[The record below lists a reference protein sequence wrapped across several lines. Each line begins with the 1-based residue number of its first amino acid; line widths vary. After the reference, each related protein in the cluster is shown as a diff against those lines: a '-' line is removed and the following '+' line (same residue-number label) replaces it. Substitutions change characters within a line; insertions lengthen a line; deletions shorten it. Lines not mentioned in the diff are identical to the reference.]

1 LADHIHL
8 LIVCDL
14 QDAFHGRPGTRASS
28 RLLGPGVRL
37 TLGPGSPTLWINS
50 HFVAAANLAAI
61 CDDQNQRVLCH
72 CLPMTSQV
80 DDKPSAGAPQLDVEA
95 QTPASPLSAG
105 LKPRHITMISIAGV
119 IGAGLFIGSATAI
132 KIAGPA
138 VLVAYAMAGL
148 LVVLVMRM
156 LGEMATAQPD
166 TGSFST
172 YADRALGRWAG
183 FSIGWLY
190 WWFWVIVIPVEA
202 TAGATI
208 MHETWA
214 ASVPQWVFA
223 LAITAL
229 LMGTNLLS
237 VANYGEFEFWFAL
250 VKVIAIIAFI
260 VVGALAIFGLL
271 PGSHVSGLSRLT
283 SNGGFM
289 PNGFGAVIAAMLT
302 TMFTFMG
309 TEIVT
314 IAAAESPNPEAG
326 IRKAVNS
333 VIWRISLFYLGSIFI
348 VVSLVAWNAK
358 NLTVRGSYQSVLDLI
373 GLGRF
378 SALLA
383 LVILTA
389 VASCLNS
396 ALYTASRMAYSLS
409 ARGDA
414 PASWSRVTSRGVPS
428 TAIIASTAVG
438 FLGVVGN
445 YVLPGQ
451 IFGYLLAT
459 SGAIALFVYLVIA
472 LSQLRMRRELDDAGV
487 KPAVR
492 MWAFPALTWLTIGFI
507 SCVLVVMAI
516 VPGQRL
522 ELWFSLALAAM
533 IIAIGVVK
541 QKQTSKIK

>member
-1 LADHIHL
+1 
-8 LIVCDL
+8 
-14 QDAFHGRPGTRASS
+14 
-28 RLLGPGVRL
+28 
-37 TLGPGSPTLWINS
+37 
-50 HFVAAANLAAI
+50 
-61 CDDQNQRVLCH
+61 
-72 CLPMTSQV
+72 MTSHI
-80 DDKPSAGAPQLDVEA
+80 DDRPRAVASQIET
-95 QTPASPLSAG
+95 QSPASPLSAG

-138 VLVAYAMAGL
+138 VLVSYAMAGL
-148 LVVLVMRM
+148 LVVVVMRM

-208 MHETWA
+208 MHSWA
-214 ASVPQWVFA
+214 GAVPQWVFA

-229 LMGTNLLS
+229 LMGTNLFS

-250 VKVIAIIAFI
+250 IKVVAIVAFI
-260 VVGALAIFGLL
+260 IVGILAIAGLL

-283 SNGGFM
+283 VNGGFM
-289 PNGFGAVIAAMLT
+289 PNGFGAVIAAMLVT
-302 TMFTFMG
+302 IFSFMG

-314 IAAAESPNPEAG
+314 IAAAESPDPARG

-358 NLTVRGSYQSVLDLI
+358 NLTVRGSYQSVLDQI
-373 GLGRF
+373 GFGRF
-378 SALLA
+378 STLLE

-414 PASWSRVTSRGVPS
+414 PASWSRTTSRGVPA
-428 TAIIASTAVG
+428 TAIVASTAVG
-438 FLGVVGN
+438 FLGVIGN
-445 YVLPGQ
+445 YLLPGQ

-472 LSQLRMRRELDDAGV
+472 LSQLSMRRELDAAGV
-487 KPAVR
+487 QPAVR
-492 MWAFPALTWLTIGFI
+492 MWAFPALTWLTIAFI
-507 SCVLVVMAI
+507 AVVLVIMAI
-516 VPGQRL
+516 LPGQRL
-522 ELWFSLALAAM
+522 ELWFSLALAAV
-533 IIAIGVVK
+533 IVAIGVTK
-541 QKQTSKIK
+541 HKGRSPLLIR

>member
-1 LADHIHL
+1 
-8 LIVCDL
+8 
-14 QDAFHGRPGTRASS
+14 
-28 RLLGPGVRL
+28 
-37 TLGPGSPTLWINS
+37 
-50 HFVAAANLAAI
+50 
-61 CDDQNQRVLCH
+61 
-72 CLPMTSQV
+72 
-80 DDKPSAGAPQLDVEA
+80 
-95 QTPASPLSAG
+95 
-105 LKPRHITMISIAGV
+105 MISIAGV

-208 MHETWA
+208 MHGWA
-214 ASVPQWVFA
+214 GSVPQWVFA

-229 LMGTNLLS
+229 LMGTNLFS

-250 VKVIAIIAFI
+250 IKVVAIVVFIA
-260 VVGALAIFGLL
+260 VGALAIFGLL
-271 PGSHVSGLSRLT
+271 PGSHVSGISRLT
-283 SNGGFM
+283 GNGGFM
-289 PNGFGAVIAAMLT
+289 PNGFGSVIAAMLT

-314 IAAAESPNPEAG
+314 IAAAESPNPEKG

-348 VVSLVAWNAK
+348 VVSLVAWNAH
-358 NLTVRGSYQSVLDLI
+358 NLIVRGSYQSVLDQI

-378 SALLA
+378 STLLE

-409 ARGDA
+409 VRGDA
-414 PASWSRVTSRGVPS
+414 PSSWSRTTRRGVPS
-428 TAIIASTAVG
+428 AAIVASTAVG

-445 YVLPGQ
+445 YLLPGQ

-472 LSQLRMRRELDDAGV
+472 LSQLRMRRELDAAGV

-492 MWAFPALTWLTIGFI
+492 MWAFPVLTWLTIAFI
-507 SCVLVVMAI
+507 GGVLVIMAI
-516 VPGQRL
+516 LPGQRL
-522 ELWFSLALAAM
+522 ELWFSLALAAA
-533 IIAIGVVK
+533 IVAIGVARHRSRSAQV
-541 QKQTSKIK
+541 IR

>member
-1 LADHIHL
+1 MHTI
-8 LIVCDL
+8 IRMGEISV
-14 QDAFHGRPGTRASS
+14 T
-28 RLLGPGVRL
+28 V
-37 TLGPGSPTLWINS
+37 
-50 HFVAAANLAAI
+50 
-61 CDDQNQRVLCH
+61 
-72 CLPMTSQV
+72 LPMTSQMA
-80 DDKPSAGAPQLDVEA
+80 DKTQAVASLPDMETQV
-95 QTPASPLSAG
+95 PASPLSAG

-208 MHETWA
+208 MHSWSWA
-214 ASVPQWVFA
+214 GSIPQWVFA

-229 LMGTNLLS
+229 LMGTNLFS

-250 VKVIAIIAFI
+250 IKVVAIVGFI

-289 PNGFGAVIAAMLT
+289 PRGFGAVIAAMLT

-314 IAAAESPNPEAG
+314 IAAAESPNPEMG

-348 VVSLVAWNAK
+348 VVSLVAWNAD
-358 NLTVRGSYQSVLDLI
+358 NLTVRGSYQSVLDQI

-378 SALLA
+378 SILLE

-414 PASWSRVTSRGVPS
+414 PASWSRTTSRGVPS
-428 TAIIASTAVG
+428 AAIIASTAVG

-445 YVLPGQ
+445 YLLPGQ

-472 LSQLRMRRELDDAGV
+472 LSQLRMRRELDAAGI
-487 KPAVR
+487 KPGVR

-507 SCVLVVMAI
+507 AVVLVMMAI
-516 VPGQRL
+516 LPGQRL
-522 ELWFSLALAAM
+522 ELWFSIALAAV
-533 IIAIGVVK
+533 IVAIGVRRHRGR
-541 QKQTSKIK
+541 SPLMIK

>member
-1 LADHIHL
+1 MTSHIEA
-8 LIVCDL
+8 
-14 QDAFHGRPGTRASS
+14 QP
-28 RLLGPGVRL
+28 P
-37 TLGPGSPTLWINS
+37 
-50 HFVAAANLAAI
+50 AAAA
-61 CDDQNQRVLCH
+61 QVE
-72 CLPMTSQV
+72 SQ
-80 DDKPSAGAPQLDVEA
+80 A
-95 QTPASPLSAG
+95 PASPLSAG

-132 KIAGPA
+132 KTAGPA
-138 VLVAYAMAGL
+138 VLLSYAMAGL

-208 MHETWA
+208 LHGWA
-214 ASVPQWVFA
+214 GAVPQWVFA
-223 LAITAL
+223 LAITAI
-229 LMGTNLLS
+229 LMGTNLFS

-250 VKVIAIIAFI
+250 IKVVAIIAFI
-260 VVGALAIFGLL
+260 LVGALAIFGIL

-283 SNGGFM
+283 GSGGFM
-289 PNGFGAVIAAMLT
+289 PNGFGSVIAAMLV

-314 IAAAESPNPEAG
+314 IAAAESPNPEMG

-358 NLTVRGSYQSVLDLI
+358 DLTVRGSYQSVLDQI

-378 SALLA
+378 STLLE

-414 PASWSRVTSRGVPS
+414 PASWSRVTPRGVPS
-428 TAIIASTAVG
+428 VAIVMSTAVG

-472 LSQLRMRRELDDAGV
+472 LSQLRMRRELDAAGV
-487 KPAVR
+487 RPAVR
-492 MWAFPALTWLTIGFI
+492 MWAFPALTYLTIAFI
-507 SCVLVVMAI
+507 AVVLVMMAI
-516 VPGQRL
+516 LPGQRL
-522 ELWFSLALAAM
+522 ELWFSIALAAV
-533 IIAIGVVK
+533 IVVIAVVRHK
-541 QKQTSKIK
+541 TGSARPPADPEREKASGDHAVTS

>member
-1 LADHIHL
+1 
-8 LIVCDL
+8 
-14 QDAFHGRPGTRASS
+14 
-28 RLLGPGVRL
+28 
-37 TLGPGSPTLWINS
+37 
-50 HFVAAANLAAI
+50 
-61 CDDQNQRVLCH
+61 
-72 CLPMTSQV
+72 
-80 DDKPSAGAPQLDVEA
+80 
-95 QTPASPLSAG
+95 
-105 LKPRHITMISIAGV
+105 MISIAGV

-132 KIAGPA
+132 KLAGPA

-202 TAGATI
+202 TAGAAI
-208 MHETWA
+208 MHGWA
-214 ASVPQWVFA
+214 GAVPQWVFA

-229 LMGTNLLS
+229 LMGTNLFS

-250 VKVIAIIAFI
+250 VKVVAIVAFI
-260 VVGALAIFGLL
+260 VVGALAIFGFL

-283 SNGGFM
+283 SQGGFM

-314 IAAAESPNPEAG
+314 IAAAESPNPAMG

-358 NLTVRGSYQSVLDLI
+358 NLTTTGSYQSVLNEI
-373 GLGRF
+373 GLGSF
-378 SALLA
+378 KTVLE

-428 TAIIASTAVG
+428 AAIIASTGVG

-445 YVLPGQ
+445 YVLPGE

-472 LSQLRMRRELDDAGV
+472 LSQLRMRRELDAAGV

-492 MWAFPALTWLTIGFI
+492 MWGFPVLTWLTIAFI
-507 SCVLVVMAI
+507 AVVLVMMAI
-516 VPGQRL
+516 LPGQRL
-522 ELWFSLALAAM
+522 ELWFSIALATV
-533 IIAIGVVK
+533 IVAIGVARHRKAGADDHVALPMAE
-541 QKQTSKIK
+541 